1 VTPPRLLAGA
11 TVVAAAVAV
20 VLAVAAPPDAVQG
33 DAQRWMYVHVPAAWG
48 AYACFAVVLLASLRV
63 ATRDT
68 PRALRLA
75 TAAAE
80 VGVVLTAVTLAT
92 GSVWGA
98 LTWGTWWVWDARVS
112 STVAMGLV
120 YAGFLAARSLATT
133 SRARRTVGVLG
144 AAGFVVVPVVHMS
157 VVWWRTLHQPPTIM
171 APGTTAPI
179 DPPMAA
185 TLAAA
190 LVAVTLG
197 AALAVALRVR
207 HAAPPQPGDAGR
219 LGADDADG
227 FRDAGRTAARAA
239 TRAPV
244 AGGAG
249 SR

>member
-1 VTPPRLLAGA
+1 MTPLRLLAAA
-11 TVVAAAVAV
+11 TAVAAVVAV
-20 VLAVAAPPDAVQG
+20 VLGAAAPPDAVQG

-63 ATRDT
+63 AARDT
-68 PRALRLA
+68 PRSLRLA

-120 YAGFLAARSLATT
+120 YAGFLAARSLAAT
-133 SRARRTVGVLG
+133 SRARRVVGVLG
-144 AAGFVVVPVVHMS
+144 VAGFLVVPVVHMS

-179 DPPMAA
+179 DPSMAA
-185 TLAAA
+185 ALVAA

-197 AALAVALRVR
+197 AALAVLLRVR
-207 HAAPPQPGDAGR
+207 RAARPRPDDAGR
-219 LGADDADG
+219 PGEDAEAL
-227 FRDAGRTAARAA
+227 DAGRPDARVPA
-239 TRAPV
+239 RAPV